1 MRQPLAPGLLPE
13 MQRRKAAR
21 IGRIGVPVKIPR
33 KLYFEKAPDV
43 PNSPLPVLLIRSA
56 LAPNAS
62 TKARRFREA
71 FKRNGWTGI
80 WTDTI
85 YDYTHFHSNA
95 HEVLGIA
102 EGQVTVLLGG
112 ASGRRFR
119 LKAGDMLAIPA
130 GVGHRRVGE
139 SRRIK
144 GHRRLSARSISFHD
158 EAERPDCAESKA
170 AGYRPVLRPSR
181 AFDPMLDR

>member
-1 MRQPLAPGLLPE
+1 M
-13 MQRRKAAR
+13 KT
-21 IGRIGVPVKIPR
+21 PR
-33 KLYFEKAPDV
+33 KLYFEKASDV
-43 PNSPLPVLLIRSA
+43 PNSPLPVVLIRGA

-62 TKARRFREA
+62 AKGRRFREA
-71 FKRNGWTGI
+71 FKRNGWTGF

-102 EGQVTVLLGG
+102 EGTVTVLLGG
-112 ASGRRFR
+112 AAGRRIR

-139 SRRIK
+139 ATGLKVIGAYPRGQSHFTMKRK
-144 GHRRLSARSISFHD
+144 GRVVPRVKLPELAKRS
-158 EAERPDCAESKA
+158 EC
-170 AGYRPVLRPSR
+170 G
-181 AFDPMLDR
+181 